1 MTCLYDPRNEL
12 SNMYFSSLTLPT
24 LLEQFN
30 LHIFLSSLQPF
41 SLIPQLTSCLEWKP
55 EEQPVFWG
63 CPGLAPLILALSA
76 AGVAVTS
83 KRDKCIPSEQAVCL
97 NAVSFSLC
105 ASPWGGKSLLLQKGN
120 QTKTYCVVL
129 CMN

>member
-1 MTCLYDPRNEL
+1 MH
-12 SNMYFSSLTLPT
+12 FSSLSLPT

-30 LHIFLSSLQPF
+30 LHVFLSLLQPF
-41 SLIPQLTSCLEWKP
+41 SLIPQLTSCLQWEP
-55 EEQPVFWG
+55 EEQPVFWE

-76 AGVAVTS
+76 PGVDVTRLTS

-105 ASPWGGKSLLLQKGN
+105 ASPWGGKPLLSQKRN
-120 QTKTYCVVL
+120 QTKTQCAIL